1 MVRDKTI
8 TITHPSIPSLFSSG
22 SYRIISPLYFILPTR
37 SDQNKFN
44 ETVTGSGYNMAII
57 LIVLVPGS
65 LLENEPQKL
74 GMLKDDLGW
83 SGW

>member
-22 SYRIISPLYFILPTR
+22 SYRIISPLYFILY
-37 SDQNKFN
+37 DQNKVN